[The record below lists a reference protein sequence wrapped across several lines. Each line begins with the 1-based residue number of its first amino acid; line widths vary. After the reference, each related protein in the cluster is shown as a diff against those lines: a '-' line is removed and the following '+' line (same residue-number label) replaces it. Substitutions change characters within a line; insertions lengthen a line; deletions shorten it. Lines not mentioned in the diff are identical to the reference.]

1 MLKFNDGMQFNTE
14 QELKIE
20 RRSDGLYVVGDGM
33 LIPVENVQ
41 EARELIADLTAIGK
55 GDEDMI

>member
-1 MLKFNDGMQFNTE
+1 MLKFDDGMQFNTE
-14 QELKIE
+14 GELRIE

-41 EARELIADLTAIGK
+41 EARELIADLKAIKK
-55 GDEDMI
+55 GDEGMK